1 MPSLGGRYRKMKIKA
16 DNEAQCVEWVDGL
29 NKWREWALTTGHGN
43 EEPYSATGR
52 NPFSGYSTEDSN
64 SQVSGAAYAMHL

>member
-1 MPSLGGRYRKMKIKA
+1 MKIKA